1 MVFPFSAIRNLF
13 RSPQGRLTAPDIAE
27 IYSLEGAGQLWVL
40 RRSGDMAEIVL
51 RFGGA
56 QLKSG
61 AHGQTLERVVAT
73 RPLTLTA
80 WFRPQHLSES
90 GRLDPFGLNAA
101 PSASLSGWSRI
112 AVRQPAGAVE
122 GVPLSAAAVLQMLS
136 DWPLQLGPNARP
148 GTRPVESPKGGL
160 QGLGLTTPHLSAI
173 ETALFD
179 AGASA
184 GRRFDLS
191 NAGGRRSIEQAARKA
206 LSQSARQL
214 RIDTPVIRGG
224 ARVIFDRGLASIH
237 SVAEIP
243 PGKPGAPA
251 LNETALELP
260 SRLYLSPTRDERFRH
275 RLQPFQSFGR
285 TELWHTRL
293 SLRTSDRPG
302 GAAEASRDP
311 AGVRPIWTPD
321 YKDNVAG
328 TLWTPFLIAE
338 DTQFAGL
345 KYFDL
350 NLPVWPITADQRSD
364 LVHLGADYATT
375 VQGSSGAA
383 WTPLPARVRRLELS
397 ALGGFMDLDGSW
409 PEPLPIG
416 VSTTAWKHRLSLGRD
431 SRVEVVEAGV
441 LAPFGHRAV
450 LITVTEREVEPTP
463 TNLTGNV
470 WTATNMAV
478 LVQRKFLTV
487 VEPVKRFA
495 PDQLNHEGREFPL
508 TSVEILN
515 GPTQIVNDGDVIWPR
530 SAAGA
535 GATVSFDVRATDA
548 AGRIVRFR
556 LPMVFAKVEVSSD
569 PNRFEEI
576 KARYKGDIFD
586 DLYCAATA
594 GQSVQLAPDPRDSLS
609 FPTRALRFAIERY
622 TASDVGGIHR
632 FRPRLALAEVEA
644 PGSAEFAGGARIVDA
659 VYPEIYRDNGF
670 AGANKGEVALALTSP
685 LALFA
690 SGSGVP
696 ADKAGP
702 VAAPQVAVQGFSRRM
717 GAVTGPVA
725 AGSEALA
732 EVAGGTLKPA
742 TLIPDMKLLGAF
754 NLADLLGDFSLPSAE
769 LPPAAVPGSPSPE
782 VSLNEAMRLK
792 QERTA
797 DGGHVAILS
806 FNQSLKALEG
816 PLAFLPIGESRLL
829 MDARTLV
836 PAGGGAPRQSVNA
849 RVTHFAISF
858 FDVIE
863 LRFERL
869 AFIINPGSKPDF
881 DLVFTSDRPL
891 RFKNELSFLQQL
903 ADILPTSAF
912 SDPPD
917 LQITSSGV
925 VAGYSLGLPPVQ
937 VGALALSNI
946 AFGARFELPFLG
958 DAPSLRLNFA
968 ERHSPFGILVA
979 CLGGGGYFAVELNA
993 KGLKAIEGTLEA
1005 QAGIAV
1011 NLGVAAGAVQARLGI
1026 YYRWEAQAT
1035 PAKMTLEAFA
1045 ELRGELCVLG
1055 LISVSIT
1062 FHVGLLYQQEGDQKL
1077 LAGVASITVEIELLF
1092 FSKSVSVSCE
1102 RKFLGC
1108 NGDPAFADV
1117 FPQKE
1122 GPWTE
1127 YALAFE

>member
-1 MVFPFSAIRNLF
+1 MAKPGLSEVY
-13 RSPQGRLTAPDIAE
+13 T
-27 IYSLEGAGQLWVL
+27 LEGVDQLWVL

-61 AHGQTLERVVAT
+61 ALGQTLERAVDS

-80 WFRPQHLSES
+80 WLRPQHLNES
-90 GRLDPFGLNAA
+90 GRLDPFGLGSA
-101 PSASLSGWSRI
+101 PSATLSGWSRI
-112 AVRQPAGAVE
+112 AVRQPAEADTAA
-122 GVPLSAAAVLQMLS
+122 PLSAASVLQMLS
-136 DWPLQLGPNARP
+136 DWPLQLGPNAKP
-148 GTRPVESPKGGL
+148 GTKALESPTSGL
-160 QGLGLTTPHLSAI
+160 QGLDLDATKLKQAEAS
-173 ETALFD
+173 LFD
-179 AGASA
+179 AGAAA

-191 NAGGRRSIEQAARKA
+191 DAAGRRAIDKAARKA
-206 LSQSARQL
+206 LNQTGERP
-214 RIDTPVIRGG
+214 RIDTPAVRDG
-224 ARVIFDRGLASIH
+224 ARAVFDHGLAS
-237 SVAEIP
+237 VLNGP
-243 PGKPGAPA
+243 DVQPGKPSAPA

-260 SRLYLSPTRDERFRH
+260 SRIFLSPTRDERFRH
-275 RLQPFQSFGR
+275 RLDPFQASGR

-293 SLRTSDRPG
+293 SLRASDRPG

-321 YKDNVAG
+321 YKDNVEL
-328 TLWTPFLIAE
+328 TFWKPFLVAD

-345 KYFDL
+345 LYFDL
-350 NLPVWPITADQRSD
+350 NVPVWPITADQRSD
-364 LVHLGADYATT
+364 LVHLGADFATK

-409 PEPLPIG
+409 PEPLPVG
-416 VSTTAWKHRLSLGRD
+416 VSVTAWKHRLSLGRD

-463 TNLTGNV
+463 TNLTGDV
-470 WTATNMAV
+470 WTGTNMAV

-495 PDQLNHEGREFPL
+495 PDHLNHEGREFPL
-508 TSVEILN
+508 VSVEILN
-515 GPTQIVNDGDVIWPR
+515 GPIQIVNDGDVIWPK
-530 SAAGA
+530 SAAGS
-535 GATVSFDVRATDA
+535 GAAVSFDVRATDG
-548 AGRIVRFR
+548 AGRIVRFN
-556 LPMVFAKVEVSSD
+556 LPMVFAKAEVSSD
-569 PNRFEEI
+569 AARFGDI
-576 KARYKGDIFD
+576 QARYTGETGD
-586 DLYCAATA
+586 DLYRAATS
-594 GQSVQLAPDPRDSLS
+594 GQPVQLAPDTRDGLS
-609 FPTRALRFAIERY
+609 FPTHALRFAIEKF

-632 FRPRLALAEVEA
+632 FRPRLAMAEVEA
-644 PGSAEFAGGARIVDA
+644 PGSAEFAGGAQIVD
-659 VYPEIYRDNGF
+659 VSYPKVYRDNGF
-670 AGANKGEVALALTSP
+670 AAPNKGEVALALTTP
-685 LALFA
+685 LPLFA
-690 SGSGVP
+690 AGSEVS

-702 VAAPQVAVQGFSRRM
+702 VAAPQVAVHGFSRLM
-717 GAVTGPVA
+717 GAVTGPNDA
-725 AGSEALA
+725 ASEALTQ
-732 EVAGGTLKPA
+732 VATGALDPA

-754 NLADLLGDFSLPSAE
+754 DLAKLLGTFSLPSAD
-769 LPPAAVPGSPSPE
+769 LPADASKVVPGTIK
-782 VSLNEAMRLK
+782 LNEAMRLK
-792 QERTA
+792 QERTE

-806 FNQSLKALEG
+806 FNQSLKQFDG
-816 PLAFLPIGESRLL
+816 PIAFLPIGQAQLL
-829 MDARTLV
+829 MDARTV
-836 PAGGGAPRQSVNA
+836 MPPGGGAPRQSVDA
-849 RVTHFAISF
+849 RVTNFAISF
-858 FDVIE
+858 FEVIE

-881 DLVFTSDRPL
+881 DLVFTADRPL

-917 LQITSSGV
+917 LQVTSSGV

-979 CLGGGGYFAVELNA
+979 CLGGGGFFAVELNA

-1026 YYRWEAQAT
+1026 YYRWVVQ
-1035 PAKMTLEAFA
+1035 PAPGSMTLEAFA

-1062 FHVGLLYQQEGDQKL
+1062 FHVGLIYHAEGDQKL

-1122 GPWTE
+1122 GPWRE